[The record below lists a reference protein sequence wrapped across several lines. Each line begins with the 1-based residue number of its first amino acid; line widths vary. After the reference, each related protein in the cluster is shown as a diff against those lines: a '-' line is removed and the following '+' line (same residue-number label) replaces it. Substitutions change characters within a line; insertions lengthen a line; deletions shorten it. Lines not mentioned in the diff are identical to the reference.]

1 MCLALAAAACG
12 SDSGSGTVPSTPV
25 TIPDEIFSS
34 VLAPRGTSSRSFTS
48 RVAGTISVT
57 LTDAGA
63 TIGVGVGLPRVT
75 GGGCRLGVAV
85 SANGGS
91 TPQISVP
98 ADEGRYLRPGLRSR
112 DAHRTGRIHLESRT
126 SLTVMSIAY
135 DAFLAEWPEVR
146 LHGRDRPACA
156 RRTTAASTHERHV
169 YLDYTGGSLYG
180 VSQVRDHQALLQR
193 GVFGNPHSAQPSV
206 RLATTDARRADAA
219 RRPRVL
225 QRPADRLHGDVH
237 RQRHRCA
244 QAGRRGLSVRAG
256 RPAAC

>member
-1 MCLALAAAACG
+1 MSVAARGSRTCLVLTCLALAAAACG
-12 SDSGSGTVPSTPV
+12 SNTGSGTVPSTPI

-98 ADEGRYLRPGLRSR
+98 ADEGQYCVQVFDLG
-112 DAHRTGRIHLESRT
+112 T
-126 SLTVMSIAY
+126 LTEPVP
-135 DAFLAEWPEVR
+135 FTLKVEHP
-146 LHGRDRPACA
+146 
-156 RRTTAASTHERHV
+156 
-169 YLDYTGGSLYG
+169 
-180 VSQVRDHQALLQR
+180 
-193 GVFGNPHSAQPSV
+193 
-206 RLATTDARRADAA
+206 
-219 RRPRVL
+219 
-225 QRPADRLHGDVH
+225 
-237 RQRHRCA
+237 
-244 QAGRRGLSVRAG
+244 
-256 RPAAC
+256 